1 VIGCDGVVCH
11 PLCACA
17 QICGT
22 FSCSLSCAS
31 LSCVAPSARLSSC
44 SFLACLTLLSAGS
57 VQRKYLSHIPQPPCP
72 ALLPQQEW
80 TTSQQ
85 LLFPCVFVLPW
96 IWTWSMASSVHPS
109 KSNMQSIS
117 PSAQGLLYGT
127 CDMSK
132 RLGQQGQQLR
142 SYQKVGW

>member
-1 VIGCDGVVCH
+1 VS
-11 PLCACA
+11 PSLCLRPDLWNLFLFLVLCLP
-17 QICGT
+17 
-22 FSCSLSCAS
+22 FLRCSLSKDGQ
-31 LSCVAPSARLSSC
+31 RLSSC